1 MQPKLSDGL
10 QSQKEGKNMDTD
22 VGTRKLLDLTELSR
36 LVGLSFLL
44 FRGNRTRGFCPGLSQ
59 S

>member
-22 VGTRKLLDLTELSR
+22 VGTGKLLDLTELSQ

-44 FRGNRTRGFCPGLSQ
+44 FRGN
-59 S
+59 